1 MINTVL
7 LIDDDD
13 TVNYLNKRIINKIG
27 FAKNILVAK
36 NGFEGL
42 QNIQNLSDNG
52 AVPDLILLDLKM
64 PVMDGFAFLKAYSEN
79 VTFSLSKSKIIVLS
93 TSTNLFDMERLQQ
106 FGIKSIWEKPL
117 KSENLTGYLQEN
129 NLA

>member
-27 FAKNILVAK
+27 FAKNIVVAK
-36 NGFEGL
+36 NGSEGL
-42 QNIQNLSDNG
+42 QNIKDLSQNGSE
-52 AVPDLILLDLKM
+52 PDLILLDLKM

-79 VTFSLSKSKIIVLS
+79 TPTTGSKSKIIVLS
-93 TSTNLFDMERLQQ
+93 TSTNLFDMERLQE
-106 FGIKSIWEKPL
+106 FGIKSVWEKPL
-117 KSENLTGYLQEN
+117 KSENLTSYLLEN